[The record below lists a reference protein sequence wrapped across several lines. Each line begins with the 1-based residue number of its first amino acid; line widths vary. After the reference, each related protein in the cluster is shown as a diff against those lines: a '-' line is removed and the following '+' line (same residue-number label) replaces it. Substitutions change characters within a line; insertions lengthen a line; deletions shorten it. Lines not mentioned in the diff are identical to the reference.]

1 MVDLISSVRL
11 PTDDII
17 AYLAIKSTIDANYFA
32 TRSRKSIAIWE
43 GFLIQTNITSGHSV
57 EYIEEAKCISLNN
70 WIRFRVKKNT
80 HENKVHE
87 SQ

>member
-57 EYIEEAKCISLNN
+57 EYIEEAKYISLNN
-70 WIRFRVKKNT
+70 WIRFRVKK
-80 HENKVHE
+80 KP
-87 SQ
+87 